1 MWGDTIGKSGKIMSF
16 LVGDLFVLYR
26 SSLSMIIIEKKI
38 LSRKVKL
45 KTAFLDSISKR
56 GFSGYY
62 LGKVERKGLFR
73 DSISNLIN
81 LII

>member
-1 MWGDTIGKSGKIMSF
+1 MGRDTIEKIGKRMSF
-16 LVGDLFVLYR
+16 GLGRDFSIL
-26 SSLSMIIIEKKI
+26 LSIIIEKKI
-38 LSRKVKL
+38 LSRKVEL

-62 LGKVERKGLFR
+62 LGKVKRKGLFR

>member
-1 MWGDTIGKSGKIMSF
+1 MGGDTIEKSEKGMSF
-16 LVGDLFVLYR
+16 RLE
-26 SSLSMIIIEKKI
+26 SSFSILLAVIIQKKI
-38 LSRKVKL
+38 LSGKVIS

-56 GFSGYY
+56 AFSGYY

>member
-1 MWGDTIGKSGKIMSF
+1 MCGDTIGKSGKRMSF
-16 LVGDLFVLYR
+16 WSRDLFVLYG
-26 SSLSMIIIEKKI
+26 SSLSIVIIEKKI
-38 LSRKVKL
+38 LSGKVKL

-62 LGKVERKGLFR
+62 LRKVKRKGLFR

>member
-1 MWGDTIGKSGKIMSF
+1 MGGDTIEKSEKGMSF
-16 LVGDLFVLYR
+16 RLE
-26 SSLSMIIIEKKI
+26 SSFSILLAVIIQKKI
-38 LSRKVKL
+38 LSGKVIS

>member
-1 MWGDTIGKSGKIMSF
+1 MVMSM
-16 LVGDLFVLYR
+16 V
-26 SSLSMIIIEKKI
+26 IILKKI
-38 LSRKVKL
+38 LSEKVKL
-45 KTAFLDSISKR
+45 KTAFLDSISKSV
-56 GFSGYY
+56 FSGYY